1 MIDYDKRIIEFG
13 HGDIC
18 VGNMWDG
25 LKFQNIQP
33 PRECGTAVSIDQS
46 SADFYGEPV
55 RIIFRTLYNLV
66 KFKDGLAAVSNKEAE
81 YFEYDGWKFYFI
93 PGSEASLSVV
103 TKHFKSAWSR
113 VLQAM
118 AC

>member
-1 MIDYDKRIIEFG
+1 MIDYDKKVIEFG

-25 LKFQNIQP
+25 LTFQNIRP
-33 PRECGTAVSIDQS
+33 PQECGTTVYRGQKDLE
-46 SADFYGEPV
+46 FYDEPI
-55 RIIFRTLYNLV
+55 RITFRTLYNLV
-66 KFKDGLAAVSNKEAE
+66 KFEDGLAAVSNKEAE

-93 PGSEASLSVV
+93 PGSEVSLSVV

-113 VLQAM
+113 VLQTI